1 MDCVLKRSVE
11 RPGWWILADRDNLIV
26 IRFKEKQFND
36 TKEVIFLIDY
46 DDYETIIPNS
56 PEICHTDKY
65 KYVCMLEW
73 LMINHRDL
81 MEVQDDSLRSLI
93 GED

>member
-1 MDCVLKRSVE
+1 MDCILKRSTE

-26 IRFKEKQFND
+26 IRFEDKRYNE

-46 DDYETIIPNS
+46 EDYENMIRES
-56 PEICHTDKY
+56 PEYFHTDKY
-65 KYVCMLEW
+65 KYICMLEW
-73 LMINHRDL
+73 LMKNHRDL
-81 MEVQDDSLRSLI
+81 MEVQNESLRLLI